1 MWSCRLNIST
11 TKEHSQKLG
20 FAVCV
25 HVEDV
30 LLRMTRLCLYPG
42 RAGSSVSPGM
52 SLLKQRGSVLKVVTL
67 SGLWPGYIFK
77 LYHVL

>member
-30 LLRMTRLCLYPG
+30 LLRMTRLC
-42 RAGSSVSPGM
+42 VCIQEEQV
-52 SLLKQRGSVLKVVTL
+52 LLFLLG
-67 SGLWPGYIFK
+67 
-77 LYHVL
+77 